1 MYEHKLKELNPT
13 AQHITY
19 DISDLHNFLDSLC
32 DIVALLFDYR
42 TIAFVTQDRD
52 WIKGKVFRHLSEQ
65 AR

>member
-19 DISDLHNFLDSLC
+19 DISDLHNYLDSLC
-32 DIVALLFDYR
+32 DIVALVFDSR
-42 TIAFVTQDRD
+42 TGGYIPHDRD